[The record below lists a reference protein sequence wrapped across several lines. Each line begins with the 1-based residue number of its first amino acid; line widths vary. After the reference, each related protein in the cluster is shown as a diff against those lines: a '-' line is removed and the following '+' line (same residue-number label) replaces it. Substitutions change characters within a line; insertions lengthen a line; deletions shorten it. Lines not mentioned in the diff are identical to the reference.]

1 MIQNFDI
8 DKGKSPVETAL
19 DLLVL
24 RAQSEKDENAL
35 ENFEFD
41 DLDEF
46 SEHCI
51 SLCES
56 EKRGAS
62 SSDATDE
69 GNGDGDSGY
78 PESSSVNN
86 SGGEIIEIDDFEGDS
101 DSNRAEQLK

>member
-56 EKRGAS
+56 EKKGAS
-62 SSDATDE
+62 LSSATDE
-69 GNGDGDSGY
+69 DNGDGGSGC
-78 PESSSVNN
+78 PERPSVNN
-86 SGGEIIEIDDFEGDS
+86 SSGEIIEINDFEGSS
-101 DSNRAEQLK
+101 DNQVE